1 MRAGN
6 RKVTSEEVFEM
17 RRKYE
22 AYEMTQ
28 GQLARA
34 YGISVGQVGRIVR
47 GESWQGSSGRRVEAA
62 PPKQD
67 PEAFLQSLIALQGEV
82 STSSSLPPSPL
93 EGGDAPSVRGGLE
106 KLEAER
112 VLAEAAAKKFL

>member
-17 RRKYE
+17 RRSYE

-47 GESWQGSSGRRVEAA
+47 GESWQGSAGRRAEAP

-67 PEAFLQSLIALQGEV
+67 PEAFLQSLITLQGGV
-82 STSSSLPPSPL
+82 VSSLPPSPL
-93 EGGDAPSVRGGLE
+93 EGGDAPSAGGGLE